1 MRGEERER
9 VRVGVRGEVKWK
21 KREREEE
28 VREQLFYHNKRERMS
43 EE

>member
-21 KREREEE
+21 KRERE
-28 VREQLFYHNKRERMS
+28 RGGSERTAILP
-43 EE
+43 